1 MKGQVIPAPISVT
14 QGQTD
19 VSNVSYSCM
28 QTRPS
33 NGTTHSK
40 MKLSPDQGRV
50 DDDAR
55 LSNCVFSLCVSPLLA
70 GRPHTGRG
78 AGDSTYCKWY
88 QLSLRCI
95 GMHSWRH
102 TDICQTPF
110 LPPPAADQYLCS
122 PSWETP
128 LLITLYLPDFKLL
141 DFIAS
146 LVPTS

>member
-1 MKGQVIPAPISVT
+1 MKGQVIHLSVSHRDRQMFRMWVIPA
-14 QGQTD
+14 
-19 VSNVSYSCM
+19 C
-28 QTRPS
+28 RP
-33 NGTTHSK
+33 GPVMATHSK

-50 DDDAR
+50 DDDVR

-70 GRPHTGRG
+70 SRPHTGRG

-88 QLSLRCI
+88 QLSLGCI

-110 LPPPAADQYLCS
+110 LPPSAADQYLCS